1 MTKPARQTLPELI
14 QAFFTQW
21 LEQQR
26 QVSPHTRASDR
37 DTFRLL
43 LRFMEQRTGRAPAQ
57 QRLTDWEAPALVA
70 FLDHLEQQRHCQPC
84 SRNIRLAALRS
95 FMRYVAQQE
104 PGALAWAQRGLAIP
118 LKRHDRRLLGF
129 LTPAEVEA
137 ILAAT
142 DPTPSGRRDHLLFHL
157 LYHTGARISEALGL
171 QRQDLLWQPRASVQL
186 HGKGRKQRAVPLPP
200 AVAAELKAHL
210 AGRPGEPTTLVFCNR
225 WGETLTRSGV
235 EKRLGHTVQKAVRQ
249 CPSLKGR
256 SISPHTFRHACAMQL
271 LQADVDITV
280 IALFLG
286 HESPCTAHR
295 YVELDMQLKEQCL
308 KKLPT
313 LQTKTTRFKPSD
325 RLLAFLDT
333 LQL

>member
-1 MTKPARQTLPELI
+1 MTKPSGRSLPELI

-21 LEQQR
+21 LEEQR
-26 QVSPHTRASDR
+26 HVSPNTRASYR

-43 LRFMEQRTGRAPAQ
+43 LGFLEQRTGRPPAQ
-57 QRLTDWEAPALVA
+57 QGLTDWEAPALVA
-70 FLDHLEQQRHCQPC
+70 FLDHLEHQRHCQPC

-104 PGALAWAQRGLAIP
+104 PSALAWAQRILAIP

-171 QRQDLLWQPRASVQL
+171 QRQDLLWQPRALVQL
-186 HGKGRKQRAVPLPP
+186 HGKGRKQRLMPLNP
-200 AVAAELKAHL
+200 AVTAELKTHL
-210 AGRPGEPTTLVFCNR
+210 ASRPIEPTALVFCNR
-225 WGETLTRSGV
+225 WGEALTRSGI
-235 EKRLGHTVQKAVRQ
+235 EKRLARTVQKALRQ

-256 SISPHTFRHACAMQL
+256 SISPHTFRHACAMHL
-271 LQADVDITV
+271 LQADVDITL

-286 HESPCTAHR
+286 HESPCTTHR
-295 YVELDMQLKEQCL
+295 YIELDMHLKEQCL

-313 LQTKTTRFKPSD
+313 LKTKAARFKPSD
-325 RLLAFLDT
+325 RLLAFLES
-333 LQL
+333 L